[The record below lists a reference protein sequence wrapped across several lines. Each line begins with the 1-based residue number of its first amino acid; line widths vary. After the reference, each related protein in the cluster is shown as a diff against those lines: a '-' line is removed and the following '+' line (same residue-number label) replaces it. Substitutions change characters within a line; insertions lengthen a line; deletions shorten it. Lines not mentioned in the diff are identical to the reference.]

1 MYIPLVCIVE
11 RQVIFINT
19 ILDISN
25 LSKTYDK
32 KNLANK
38 NISLT
43 FDRGEI
49 TALLGNNGAGKSTLL
64 NQIIGL
70 VKPTSGDIFIN
81 NVNIVKYPSYARK
94 MVSYM
99 PQFHAP
105 IKGVSMYQSIET
117 SLRIKGYSKNLAK
130 EKTDLIIKDL
140 DIERWQN
147 LPGEKLSGG
156 LQRLTS
162 FAITLV
168 SPYPVI
174 VLDEPTND
182 VDPIRRA
189 VMWRYLQKLAKQG
202 IIILVVTHNIL
213 EVEKYA
219 DRYVLLDKGMVK
231 KDVRISNKFL
241 VSEKHVL
248 NIFGMNR
255 DEVDLVLGNF
265 DIKHYKEEKKT
276 SVFIKNSEVKTAMDI
291 VLKLLASNK
300 IISYEL
306 KNINL
311 IDDYWEVVSED
322 VC

>member
-1 MYIPLVCIVE
+1 MIY
-11 RQVIFINT
+11 INT
-19 ILDISN
+19 SLDISN
-25 LSKTYDK
+25 ISKTYDK
-32 KNLANK
+32 KNMANK
-38 NISLT
+38 NISLK

-49 TALLGNNGAGKSTLL
+49 TALLGHNGAGKSTLL

-81 NVNIVKYPSYARK
+81 NVNIVKHPSYARK
-94 MVSYM
+94 IVSYM

-117 SLRIKGYSKNLAK
+117 SLRIKGYSKKLAN

-140 DIERWQN
+140 DIERWKN

-162 FAITLV
+162 FAMSLV
-168 SPYPVI
+168 GSYPII

-189 VMWRYLQKLAKQG
+189 IMWRYLQKLAKQG
-202 IIILVVTHNIL
+202 IIILVVTHNIP

-231 KDVRISNKFL
+231 RDVRISNK
-241 VSEKHVL
+241 VIISDKHIL
-248 NIFGMNR
+248 NIFGMDR
-255 DEVDLVLGNF
+255 DEVDLVFGNF
-265 DIKHYKEEKKT
+265 ETRHQKEENKT
-276 SVFIKNSEVKTAMDI
+276 SIFIKNSEVNTAINI

-306 KNINL
+306 KNTGL
-311 IDDYWEVVSED
+311 IDDYGEVVSED
-322 VC
+322 ES

>member
-1 MYIPLVCIVE
+1 M
-11 RQVIFINT
+11 NT

>member
-1 MYIPLVCIVE
+1 MKKIL
-11 RQVIFINT
+11 
-19 ILDISN
+19 LDIRDIN
-25 LSKTYDK
+25 KTYDK
-32 KNLANK
+32 KNMANK
-38 NISLT
+38 NVSLK

-49 TALLGNNGAGKSTLL
+49 TALLGHNGAGKSTLL

-81 NVNIVKYPSYARK
+81 NVNVVKHPSYARK
-94 MVSYM
+94 IVSYM
-99 PQFHAP
+99 PQFYAP

-130 EKTDLIIKDL
+130 VKTDLIIKDL

-162 FAITLV
+162 FAMSLV
-168 SPYPVI
+168 SSYPII

-182 VDPIRRA
+182 VDPIRRDI
-189 VMWRYLQKLAKQG
+189 MWRYLQKLAKQG

-231 KDVRISNKFL
+231 KDVRIGNKFL
-241 VSEKHVL
+241 MSDKHVL
-248 NIFGMNR
+248 NILGMDK
-255 DEVDLVLGNF
+255 DEANLVFGNF
-265 DIKHYKEEKKT
+265 NIKRYKEEKKT
-276 SVFIKNSEVKTAMDI
+276 SIFIKNSELNTAMDI
-291 VLKLLASNK
+291 ILKLLASNK

-306 KNINL
+306 KNISL
-311 IDDYWEVVSED
+311 IDDYGEMVSED
-322 VC
+322 ES